1 MKNPFPVN
9 LQTSAEVRQQGWQ
22 AESRDA
28 DGHLISCHA
37 PIEADDQG
45 IVEWIV
51 ECTSR
56 GETVTF
62 WPTKGDQPP
71 PPSSH
76 LRAIADAAQAYV
88 ESVNGEPQKDCW
100 DTEDGKEA
108 TGAERFASDWAW
120 QEYDAKKQKAFDA
133 LRASLTP
140 NATPTE
146 GSDNG

>member
-28 DGHLISCHA
+28 HGHLISCHA

-45 IVEWIV
+45 IAEWFV

-62 WPTKGDQPP
+62 WPTTDKVAATPP
-71 PPSSH
+71 PAPSSH
-76 LRAIADAAQAYV
+76 VAGATIDRQRATKAAEAANQAYGQWMP
-88 ESVNGEPQKDCW
+88 ERWLHLFLDAYE
-100 DTEDGKEA
+100 GK
-108 TGAERFASDWAW
+108 S
-120 QEYDAKKQKAFDA
+120 K
-133 LRASLTP
+133 
-140 NATPTE
+140 
-146 GSDNG
+146 